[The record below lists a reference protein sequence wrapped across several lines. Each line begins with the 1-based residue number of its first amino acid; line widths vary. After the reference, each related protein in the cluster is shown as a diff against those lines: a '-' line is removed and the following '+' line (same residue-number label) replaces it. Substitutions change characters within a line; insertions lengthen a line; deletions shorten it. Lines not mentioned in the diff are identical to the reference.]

1 MFCGRRDHQIKHM
14 GHRIELG
21 EIEAAAATDLGVR
34 RACCL
39 YDDDN
44 RKIIL
49 FYTGD
54 QTPAGLSAT
63 LKGLLPRYMLPTMC
77 EKLAQMPLTPNGKLD
92 RKRLLCE
99 AIAQYTEGNTTV

>member
-44 RKIIL
+44 RKIVL

-54 QTPAGLSAT
+54 QTPSGLSAT
-63 LKGLLPRYMLPTMC
+63 LKGLLPRYMLPAVVRSL
-77 EKLAQMPLTPNGKLD
+77 ESMPLTANGKLD
-92 RKRLLCE
+92 RQTLRTM
-99 AIAQYTEGNTTV
+99 I